1 MKAITRNIF
10 LLIAVFVVGVVLG
23 FVFRPRIIEYRVGHS
38 QFEILNTNIAS
49 DTFYDICTGERVDL
63 MDTLSYKNRNLLAF
77 WSPTCGYCKKFFK
90 HTLNE
95 KIVGIYC
102 FPLIDDLDYLKFYVE
117 KHNIRLP
124 QLMAQKSKSLVPV
137 DAFSIV
143 ATPTFV
149 IIDDKGNTLAQYI
162 GINEIDEMIT
172 FLYQEIS

>member
-1 MKAITRNIF
+1 MKTVARN
-10 LLIAVFVVGVVLG
+10 LLILIVFFVLG
-23 FVFRPRIIEYRVGHS
+23 FILGYIFRPRIMDYRIEHK
-38 QFEILNTNIAS
+38 QFNLLKTSIIS
-49 DTFYDICTGERVDL
+49 DTVYDICSGRPISLT
-63 MDTLSYKNRNLLAF
+63 DTLLYRSRNLLVF
-77 WSPTCGYCKKFFK
+77 WSPTCGYCKEFFK

-102 FPLIDDLDYLKFYVE
+102 FPLTDDLDYLKFYVE

-137 DAFSIV
+137 DALSIV

-162 GINEIDEMIT
+162 GINEMDEMIT

>member
-1 MKAITRNIF
+1 M
-10 LLIAVFVVGVVLG
+10 
-23 FVFRPRIIEYRVGHS
+23 
-38 QFEILNTNIAS
+38 
-49 DTFYDICTGERVDL
+49 
-63 MDTLSYKNRNLLAF
+63 
-77 WSPTCGYCKKFFK
+77 
-90 HTLNE
+90 
-95 KIVGIYC
+95 
-102 FPLIDDLDYLKFYVE
+102 YLKFYVE

-137 DAFSIV
+137 DALSIV

>member
-1 MKAITRNIF
+1 MKTVARN
-10 LLIAVFVVGVVLG
+10 LLILIVFFVLG
-23 FVFRPRIIEYRVGHS
+23 FILGYIFRPRIMDYRIEHK
-38 QFEILNTNIAS
+38 QFNLLKTSIIS
-49 DTFYDICTGERVDL
+49 DTVYDICSGRPISLT
-63 MDTLSYKNRNLLAF
+63 DTLLYRSRNLLVF
-77 WSPTCGYCKKFFK
+77 WSPTCGYCKEFFK

-102 FPLIDDLDYLKFYVE
+102 FPLTDDLDYLKFYVE

-137 DAFSIV
+137 DALSIV